1 MADRYDL
8 IVIGAGPG
16 GYEAA
21 IEAAKSGMKTAL
33 IERRE
38 LGGTCLN
45 RGCIPTKTLLHTSEL
60 YREVSG
66 ACAVGLE
73 TENLRC
79 NMAQLQ
85 ARKNAVV
92 EQLRGGI
99 ASLMKAN
106 KVTVVQ
112 GSASIV
118 DSGRVRVEPD
128 RTELETEHILI
139 ATGSTPAVPP
149 IPGADLPGV
158 VTSDEL
164 LDCDKL
170 PQSLVI
176 IGGGVI
182 GMEFAS
188 VFSALGCRVTVVE
201 ALERILANM
210 DKEISQNLKMIMKKR
225 GVDIHAAAMV
235 QEIAADP
242 EGGLI
247 CSYTEKDKPA
257 QAQGDLVLIAT
268 GRRACTEGLFAA
280 DASEAVKSMAMD
292 RGRIQVN
299 GCFETSVPGIYAI
312 GDVTGGIQLA
322 HAATAQ
328 GRNAVAA
335 MAGKEPSIDLSVIP
349 GCVYTDPEIG
359 CAGITADEAKAA
371 GLEVISRKY
380 VMGANGKSI
389 LSGQERGFI
398 KVVAAA
404 DTHRILGAQM
414 MCARATDMISQFSA
428 AIVNGLTLE
437 DLARVVFPHP
447 TFSEAMG
454 EVVR

>member
-21 IEAAKSGMKTAL
+21 IEAAKYGLKTAL
-33 IERRE
+33 VERRE

-45 RGCIPTKTLLHTSEL
+45 RGCIPTKTLLHTAEL
-60 YREVSG
+60 YREVRG
-66 ACAVGLE
+66 AAPIGLE
-73 TENLRC
+73 AEGLRC
-79 NMAQLQ
+79 NMEQLL
-85 ARKNAVV
+85 ARKNQVV

-106 KVTVVQ
+106 HVTVIQ
-112 GSASIV
+112 GSAAIV
-118 DSGRVRVEPD
+118 NPGLVRIAPEG
-128 RTELETEHILI
+128 TELEAGHILI

-158 VTSDEL
+158 ITSDEL
-164 LDCDKL
+164 LDVSVL
-170 PQSLVI
+170 PKHLII

-188 VFSALGCRVTVVE
+188 VFSALGCQVTVIE

-225 GVDIHAAAMV
+225 GVDIHNSASV
-235 QEIAADP
+235 KEIAPD
-242 EGGLI
+242 GDSTLI
-247 CSYTEKDKPA
+247 CRYEEKGKPA
-257 QAQGDLVLIAT
+257 QVQGDSVLIAT
-268 GRRACTEGLFAA
+268 GRRACTEGLFAPDA
-280 DASEAVKSMAMD
+280 DPAVKSMAME

-299 GCFETSVPGIYAI
+299 GGFETSVPGIRAI
-312 GDVTGGIQLA
+312 GDVIGGVQLA

-328 GRNAVAA
+328 GRTAVAA
-335 MAGKEPSIDLSVIP
+335 MAGKESGIDLSVIP

-359 CAGITADEAKAA
+359 CAGITADEAKTA

-437 DLARVVFPHP
+437 DLARTVFPHP
-447 TFSEAMG
+447 TFSEAIG

>member
-45 RGCIPTKTLLHTSEL
+45 RGCIPTKTLLHTAEL

-106 KVTVVQ
+106 KVTVIQ

-128 RTELETEHILI
+128 GTELETEHILI

-328 GRNAVAA
+328 GRNAVAV

-349 GCVYTDPEIG
+349 GC
-359 CAGITADEAKAA
+359 AGIPADEAKAA

>member
-45 RGCIPTKTLLHTSEL
+45 RGCIPTKTLLHTAEL

-66 ACAVGLE
+66 ASSMGLE
-73 TENLRC
+73 AENLRC

-85 ARKNAVV
+85 TRKNAVV

-106 KVTVVQ
+106 RVTVIQ

-118 DSGRVRVEPD
+118 DSGQVRVEPD
-128 RTELETEHILI
+128 GTELETEHILI

-257 QAQGDLVLIAT
+257 QALVLIAT

-404 DTHRILGAQM
+404 DTHRILSAQM